1 MQGDSTLPVPGRGSR
16 SSGTGCF
23 LPVLPPLPPGQL
35 CLVSGRAWA
44 QEACLLQEG
53 ASGTLPCELA
63 GYSAPSVWLPS
74 TIILEGELRRL
85 QIFKKQVNNQ
95 ISRERDTEN
104 SRMLC
109 KPMLSILGF
118 YTEKGFSEVLSHE
131 VPVVGWVMRV
141 CL

>member
-1 MQGDSTLPVPGRGSR
+1 MQGDSTLPLPGCGSR
-16 SSGTGCF
+16 SSGAGCF

-53 ASGTLPCELA
+53 TSGTLLCELA
-63 GYSAPSVWLPS
+63 EYNALSVWPPS

-95 ISRERDTEN
+95 ILRERERIFQN
-104 SRMLC
+104 A
-109 KPMLSILGF
+109 
-118 YTEKGFSEVLSHE
+118 V
-131 VPVVGWVMRV
+131 
-141 CL
+141 